1 MGAWDMPIHMQVFG
15 SHGVFNDRVFG
26 GRCLSKY
33 VWRTPSL
40 APVLPANPL
49 PRYAADLAC
58 VEHDLIVQK

>member
-1 MGAWDMPIHMQVFG
+1 MGARDVPIHVLAFDFHVF
-15 SHGVFNDRVFG
+15 SMIEYFG